1 MSDKPNTYEVDKC
14 GLVLSRED
22 IARENTYVAM
32 QDYDELKAKLT
43 AAQEDARRYRWLRE
57 RCDSMSFT
65 PALTIAEVKGWGL
78 DAWSGDNLSAAID
91 AALRSAEGGK

>member
-43 AAQEDARRYRWLRE
+43 AAQEDARRYQWLRDIGDE
-57 RCDSMSFT
+57 TWNAISKRGISASDCD
-65 PALTIAEVKGWGL
+65 
-78 DAWSGDNLSAAID
+78 AAID
-91 AALRSAEGGK
+91 RALAQRKGGSDG